1 MDKSVDE
8 IISWLLSEKSCAE
21 YHSEGL
27 PADSFW
33 KGYYQ
38 GKLDEIDFILRFI
51 KDDWSK
57 KYGGVSQE

>member
-8 IISWLLSEKSCAE
+8 IISWLLSEKSRAE